1 LIQSTLQKIYRLIFM
16 LFLAAG
22 AARTSAQTV
31 PSSDVGVW
39 IVSAEL
45 NETTL
50 IDEDDEIRFDFEE
63 DLGYGIS
70 FNRYWTNAFS
80 TEIALQKLGADATIG
95 VANNPTVTVGEMDI
109 TTITGMGQLHFNR
122 TGRFAP
128 YVGGGVAWVSG
139 EFEAAVF
146 DEPEDESIDLE
157 SELTWTAAV
166 GAHVHLTGRIALV
179 GEVKYISWKAMEE
192 GGTEEDALDVDPLT
206 FAAGV
211 KVRF

>member
-1 LIQSTLQKIYRLIFM
+1 MIQSTLQKIYRLIFV
-16 LFLAAG
+16 LFLVAG
-22 AARTSAQTV
+22 SARTFAQTS

-39 IVSAEL
+39 IVASEL

-50 IDEDDEIRFDFEE
+50 LDEDEEIRIDFEE

-70 FNRYWTNAFS
+70 FNRYWTGAFS
-80 TEIALQKLGADATIG
+80 TEIALQKLGADTTIG
-95 VANNPTVTVGEMDI
+95 VANNPAVTVGEMDI

-122 TGRFAP
+122 AGRFAP

-139 EFEAAVF
+139 EFEAVAF
-146 DEPEDESIDLE
+146 DEPDDESIDLE
-157 SELTWTAAV
+157 SELTWAAAV
-166 GAHVHLTGRIALV
+166 GAHVSLTERIALV
-179 GEVKYISWKAMEE
+179 GEIKYISWKAMEE